1 LYNSTKHAT
10 AERGFTLIEI
20 AVVLVILGLLF
31 TLLAGVATSL
41 LAQQK
46 RELTRNR
53 LAGVEAAM
61 TLFVSQNQRLPCPAD
76 GTQVSGALNA
86 GTETWGGGVCN
97 PATQVNGVVPWRAL
111 GLAEQD
117 ITDGWGNRMT
127 YRAAPPLVA
136 VSAMNFTNCDPGGSS
151 AAIAGVCNA
160 TCTNASFPGSCTPPQ
175 AATVNKGL
183 LVKNLAGATVM
194 DPTVNP
200 STGAA
205 YVVISHGENGAG
217 AYSSQGILQ
226 AGNGSGG
233 VAEEAKNFANTAL
246 GAGTYYVDDFAVY
259 TTPGYFDDFV
269 LRPAILTVAS
279 KAQLGARAH

>member
-1 LYNSTKHAT
+1 MYISRKQIDA
-10 AERGFTLIEI
+10 ARGFTLVEI

-46 RELTRNR
+46 RELTRSR
-53 LAGVEAAM
+53 LAGVDAAL
-61 TLFVSQNQRLPCPAD
+61 TLFVSQNQRLPCGAD
-76 GTQVSGALNA
+76 GTLASGAGGA
-86 GTETWGGGVCN
+86 GAEQWAAGACTT
-97 PATQVNGVVPWRAL
+97 AQANGVVPWRAL

-127 YRAAPPLVA
+127 YRVATPLVA
-136 VSAMNFTNCDPGGSS
+136 INAMNFTTCDPGGTG
-151 AAIAGVCNA
+151 AAVAGVCNA
-160 TCTNASFPGSCTPPQ
+160 ACASATFPASCTPPQ
-175 AATVNKGL
+175 AVTANKGL
-183 LVKNLAGATVM
+183 LVKNLGGTIVM
-194 DPTVNP
+194 NPAAAP

-217 AYSSQGILQ
+217 AYSAQGILQ
-226 AGNGSGG
+226 AGNGTGG
-233 VAEEAKNFANTAL
+233 VGEEAKNFANAPL
-246 GAGTYYVDDFAVY
+246 GAGTYYVDDFASY